1 LAEIDYNRS
10 NISRRPD
17 INRTGLKHGLMVHV
31 YDIADYVDPLAN
43 RKQGV
48 SAAWAIIANQL

>member
-1 LAEIDYNRS
+1 LAETDYNRS

-31 YDIADYVDPLAN
+31 YDIADYIDPLAN
-43 RKQGV
+43 RNQGF
-48 SAAWAIIANQL
+48 

>member
-1 LAEIDYNRS
+1 LAETDYNRS

-31 YDIADYVDPLAN
+31 YDIADYVDSLAN
-43 RKQGV
+43 RNQCFSV
-48 SAAWAIIANQL
+48 AWTIITNHL